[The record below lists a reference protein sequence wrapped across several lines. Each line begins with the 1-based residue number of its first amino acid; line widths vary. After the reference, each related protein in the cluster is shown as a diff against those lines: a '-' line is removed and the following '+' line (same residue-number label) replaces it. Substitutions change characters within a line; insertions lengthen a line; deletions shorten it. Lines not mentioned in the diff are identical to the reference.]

1 MAKINY
7 MVRFEE
13 KIVPIPKIIFFM
25 FFSYIALKL
34 VTEIATF
41 FFTLHLTCQVG
52 LPIRIK

>member
-1 MAKINY
+1 MSKLHY
-7 MVRFEE
+7 TVRFEE
-13 KIVPIPKIIFFM
+13 KNIPTPKIIFFM

-34 VTEIATF
+34 VTEIASF